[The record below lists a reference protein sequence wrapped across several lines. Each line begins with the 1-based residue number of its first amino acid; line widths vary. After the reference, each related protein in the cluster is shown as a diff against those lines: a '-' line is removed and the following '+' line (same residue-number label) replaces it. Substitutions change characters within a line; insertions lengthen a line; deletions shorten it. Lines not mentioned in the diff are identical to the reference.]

1 MALPKDSSDAQR
13 LMTYRLFFHEYLEL
27 MCSNKKNYIYTY
39 RVPKSTLNTARDFAD
54 VAFNILK
61 GRNCS
66 AMSRVTIQEVY

>member
-1 MALPKDSSDAQR
+1 VQQL
-13 LMTYRLFFHEYLEL
+13 
-27 MCSNKKNYIYTY
+27 KKNIYTY

-66 AMSRVTIQEVY
+66 AMSRVTIQEVYIKYINYTW